1 MIKRVFVVS
10 VYGGLCNR
18 LRVLISA
25 IAYCERFNCTLLV
38 RWPVLDGFMATLPD
52 LFDCPYRSI
61 GPRTARYLRSV
72 ARTFNGLHA
81 GLNYAGKRIDMV
93 DSNHKPKFVTY
104 VETIEKFGEPYLDT
118 SFPAHAHR
126 LVPVPEISSTIRGF
140 DDVFQQSTVVGVS
153 VRHTNAH
160 SKTLEASPP
169 EWFIERI
176 KELQRS
182 APHMK
187 VFLSCDSPA
196 VSDQIRQ
203 SVTCQVLELDKPF
216 AFNTKESI
224 RAAVAD
230 LYLLGQAKYILG
242 SYWSSF
248 SDTAFE
254 MRGNGAFETSRD
266 RSLDDSQI
274 IRLLNGGS

>member
-1 MIKRVFVVS
+1 MDKRVFVVS

-25 IAYCERFNCTLLV
+25 IAYCEKFNCTLLV
-38 RWPVLDGFMATLPD
+38 RWPLFDGFMATLPD

-61 GPRTARYLRSV
+61 GPRTAKYLRYA
-72 ARTFNGLHA
+72 ARAVNGLHA
-81 GLNYAGKRIDMV
+81 DLNYDGKRV
-93 DSNHKPKFVTY
+93 DLVNASHKPRLVTY

-118 SFPAHAHR
+118 SFPASAHR
-126 LVPVPEISSTIRGF
+126 LVPVPEILSAVRGF
-140 DDVFQQSTVVGVS
+140 DDVFRHSTVVGVNI
-153 VRHTNAH
+153 RHTNAH
-160 SKTLEASPP
+160 SMTLDASPP
-169 EWFIERI
+169 EWFIARI
-176 KELQRS
+176 RELQRS
-182 APHMK
+182 APHLK

-196 VSDQIRQ
+196 VSDQVRQ
-203 SVTCQVLELDKPF
+203 SVTCQVLALDKPF
-216 AFNTKESI
+216 AFNSKESI

-254 MRGNGAFETSRD
+254 IRGNGAFETSRN

-274 IRLLNGGS
+274 ARLLNDGP